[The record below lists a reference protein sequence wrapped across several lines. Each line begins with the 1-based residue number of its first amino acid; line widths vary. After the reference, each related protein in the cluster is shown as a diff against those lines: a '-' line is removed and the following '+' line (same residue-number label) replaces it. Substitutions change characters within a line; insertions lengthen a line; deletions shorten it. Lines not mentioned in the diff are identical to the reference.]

1 MKKGFTLVEIVIT
14 VMIISIVGMGL
25 LQTHSNSMK
34 TLKLINSRMEVNK
47 FSTFIFSNISKNLH
61 KKQRTVYEFI
71 KDRYQINDDD
81 IINYLKSATYLYTQN
96 ELFFLNFGENVDEED
111 GSLFQQTS
119 SQENNKEVA
128 DEVKREGV
136 LVEKISI
143 KDENN
148 NSTSLYHFS
157 YLQNDTNNK
166 KE

>member
-1 MKKGFTLVEIVIT
+1 MKKGFTLVEIIIT

-34 TLKLINSRMEVNK
+34 TLELINTRMKVNK
-47 FSTFIFSNISKNLH
+47 FSTFLFGNISKNLH
-61 KKQRTVYEFI
+61 KKQRTVFEFI
-71 KDRYQINDDD
+71 KDRYQINDDE
-81 IINYLKSATYLYTQN
+81 IINYLKSETYLYTQN
-96 ELFFLNFGENVDEED
+96 ELFFLNFGENMDD
-111 GSLFQQTS
+111 GDDSLFEKS
-119 SQENNKEVA
+119 SSKDKQVA

-157 YLQNDTNNK
+157 YLQK
-166 KE
+166 K

>member
-34 TLKLINSRMEVNK
+34 TLELINSRMEVNK

-81 IINYLKSATYLYTQN
+81 IIDYLKSATYLYTQN
-96 ELFFLNFGENVDEED
+96 ELFF
-111 GSLFQQTS
+111 
-119 SQENNKEVA
+119 
-128 DEVKREGV
+128 
-136 LVEKISI
+136 
-143 KDENN
+143 
-148 NSTSLYHFS
+148 
-157 YLQNDTNNK
+157 
-166 KE
+166 

>member
-34 TLKLINSRMEVNK
+34 TLELINSRMEVNK

-61 KKQRTVYEFI
+61 QKQRTVYEFI

-81 IINYLKSATYLYTQN
+81 VIDYLKSATYLYTQN
-96 ELFFLNFGENVDEED
+96 ELIFLNFGENADEED
-111 GSLFQQTS
+111 GSLFQQS
-119 SQENNKEVA
+119 SNQESNQEVS